1 MKTKLTL
8 YLEKSM
14 IELLKQHAKSLG
26 LSLSQFIEKEFSF
39 LKEANSVNEPLP
51 DYFKKMQFKERT
63 QPNQDWKKDRGDYL
77 EEKYG

>member
-51 DYFKKMQFKERT
+51 DYLKRLQYDNSES
-63 QPNQDWKKDRGDYL
+63 DYKKDRLEYL
-77 EEKYG
+77 EKKHG